1 MKDRETSRKRTLNGI
16 RKHLAL
22 GVALPGMLAMSIS
35 VQAQSTKL
43 PSSKKSLFGASTV
56 TSPTKSSPRVEL
68 GSKSAPKTGSVLK
81 KPRETLK
88 LPSLWLLTKSRLLSN
103 I

>member
-43 PSSKKSLFGASTV
+43 PSSKKIAVWSEHGYIAHEIIT
-56 TSPTKSSPRVEL
+56 TSRAWK
-68 GSKSAPKTGSVLK
+68 
-81 KPRETLK
+81 
-88 LPSLWLLTKSRLLSN
+88 
-103 I
+103 